1 MKTDLKTLFEMA
13 GIANQPKAK
22 QILKENFDDQH
33 AYVMDFYEK
42 NKSKL
47 SDEVRRR
54 FDRLDSELRD
64 AYEEDN
70 DDALYDSLDSLRRLL
85 GIKGTPVL

>member
-1 MKTDLKTLFEMA
+1 MKTDLKTLFEIA

-47 SDEVRRR
+47 SDSQRKE
-54 FDRLDSELRD
+54 FNRLDSLLRD
-64 AYEEDN
+64 AYES
-70 DDALYDSLDSLRRLL
+70 DDDSVYDYLDELKGLL
-85 GIKGTPVL
+85 GIKGEHVL